1 MSATLISDLE
11 LRTVLCDPAELYAA
25 ITSWSHYA
33 AKAAVV
39 DGDCELILT
48 DMVAKGRIVLCT
60 MVHRERKAYL
70 SLLSADDASSFREQL
85 GEAIFEMNSAIIAE
99 TMTRRRRT
107 RI

>member
-1 MSATLISDLE
+1 MAILINDLE
-11 LRTVLCDPAELYAA
+11 LKTVLCDPAELYAA
-25 ITSWSHYA
+25 ITGWSHYT

-39 DGDCELILT
+39 AGDCEFILT

-70 SLLSADDASSFREQL
+70 SLLSADDAASFRERL
-85 GEAIFEMNSAIIAE
+85 SEAIFEMNSTMLAE

-107 RI
+107 RT